1 VTRNRIVVGLL
12 MVVLAVAA
20 VRDLSRLGVALP
32 WHTMDDFADFYCA
45 GAVLDAGASPYTY
58 EPLHSCEHRANVG
71 NTFRARLF
79 AGNPSVAAPAPQPAF
94 DFLPF
99 MALAK
104 LPFWQA
110 RIVGAVAI
118 LVAVAL
124 CVVALAALG
133 VPWPISAAAL
143 ALSTA
148 FTELNTGQIVPYALL
163 ALVTCGLCV
172 ARNRYTLAGF
182 LAALTAIEPTAGLP
196 VILATLLFVPRARVA
211 LVAGIA
217 LLAACAVVLIGPSGA
232 IAYLTTVLPAHA
244 GSELHF
250 PYQYSAT
257 YIAAWFG
264 AGPAAAALVGAISYL
279 ALLVVGL
286 LLAPRASAQ
295 LQRRELL
302 VFVPAFCAVVG
313 GAFLHQ
319 EELCF
324 ALPAL
329 LVYAWVARGKL
340 QIAAAIALCALSIP
354 WILVW
359 GEKQLFLA
367 SLFVCAVILLQLRLD
382 ARVTLVTLAAFAVL
396 IYLFELQP
404 PHLPVPA
411 TALRSYPP
419 NSLVQNAWRDYTEG
433 RSTKDPLWF
442 AIKMPTWLALLAGLA
457 ALVLSSFSQAKS
469 RTPRRTPA
477 ASRG

>member
-1 VTRNRIVVGLL
+1 MTRSRIAVGLL
-12 MVVLAVAA
+12 MVVLAIAA
-20 VRDLSRLGVALP
+20 LRDISRLGGALP

-45 GAVLDAGASPYTY
+45 GAVLDAGANPYTY
-58 EPLHSCEHRANVG
+58 EPLHSCEHRVNVG
-71 NTFRARLF
+71 DTFRARLF
-79 AGNPSVAAPAPQPAF
+79 TGNPSVAAPAPQPAF

-110 RIVGAVAI
+110 RIVGGLAI

-133 VPWPISAAAL
+133 IPWPISAAAL

-148 FTELNTGQIVPYALL
+148 FTDLNTGQIVPFALL

-172 ARNRYTLAGF
+172 ARNRYALAGIC
-182 LAALTAIEPTAGLP
+182 AALTAIEPTAGLP

-211 LVAGIA
+211 LVASIV
-217 LLAACAVVLIGPSGA
+217 LLAACAVALIGPAAA

-244 GSELHF
+244 ASELHF

-257 YIAAWFG
+257 YIAASLG
-264 AGPAAAALVGAISYL
+264 AGPATAALVGAISYL
-279 ALLVVGL
+279 ALLVIGL
-286 LLAPRASAQ
+286 ALAPRVSAQ

-302 VFVPAFCAVVG
+302 VFVPALCAVVG

-329 LVYAWVARGKL
+329 LVYASVARGKT

-382 ARVTLVTLAAFAVL
+382 ARVTLATLAAFAVL

-411 TALRSYPP
+411 AALHSYPP
-419 NSLVQNAWRDYTEG
+419 NALVQNAWRDYAAG
-433 RSTKDPLWF
+433 RSTTNVLWL
-442 AIKMPTWLALLAGLA
+442 AIKVPTWLALLAGLA
-457 ALVLSSFSQAKS
+457 VLGLSGFSQPK
-469 RTPRRTPA
+469 RPPPRRTTA
-477 ASRG
+477 GYRG